1 MYACAC
7 ACACECVCVYVCVCE
22 RETDRERERESIR
35 VSVWHFCSVYYTK
48 HILYTMKRALYTPRI
63 TATLYTNGS
72 SSCVQLPSTNSITS
86 SINSLTNSIIYISHT
101 LSSNALLP
109 TNHPMVRRRSK
120 YEVQGRKSIRTKRTE
135 KSSQSTGWRGVIGC
149 LIFAGHFPQKSPII
163 SGSFAKND
171 LQLKVSYGSSPPC
184 TKLWVILRDKRK
196 KEQ

>member
-1 MYACAC
+1 
-7 ACACECVCVYVCVCE
+7 
-22 RETDRERERESIR
+22 
-35 VSVWHFCSVYYTK
+35 
-48 HILYTMKRALYTPRI
+48 MKRALYTPRI

-135 KSSQSTGWRGVIGC
+135 KSSQSTGWREVIGC
-149 LIFAGHFPQKSPII
+149 LIFAGHFPQKSPVI

-171 LQLKVSYGSSPPC
+171 LQLEASYGSSPPC
-184 TKLWVILRDKRK
+184 MDLRHHTMPCLCKSFSAEELSMIRHQFAKILVLI
-196 KEQ
+196 